1 MPVESGSLD
10 TIAGL
15 PVHPLVVHAALVL
28 LPAGAIALLVL
39 LVVPRWRER
48 YGSLTLLVLAA
59 GAGASLAARWS
70 GEALTEAVGL
80 PQDHARWGT
89 MVPVVAV
96 ALLLV
101 ALAWWVVSRNTD
113 RSARSER
120 SKLSER
126 SERSELSER
135 PTGSRRLPAAVLGAL
150 TAVLAVGATGLTVL
164 AGHSGAEAV
173 WAHRTRGAAP
183 PPVTPPPTA
192 PPPTPTEPTTSTVP
206 TISATP
212 TG

>member
-28 LPAGAIALLVL
+28 LPVGAMALLVL

-70 GEALTEAVGL
+70 GEALTETVGL

-96 ALLLV
+96 ALLVV
-101 ALAWWVVSRNTD
+101 ALAWWVVSRNAD
-113 RSARSER
+113 RSDR
-120 SKLSER
+120 SER
-126 SERSELSER
+126 SERSER
-135 PTGSRRLPAAVLGAL
+135 AKGSRGLLAAVLGAL
-150 TAVLAVGATGLTVL
+150 AAVLAVGATGLTVL

-173 WAHRTRGAAP
+173 WAHRIGGAAP
-183 PPVTPPPTA
+183 PPMTPPPTA
-192 PPPTPTEPTTSTVP
+192 PPPTPTEPTTS
-206 TISATP
+206 ATP
-212 TG
+212 TSSGQHR